1 MKKIISILSLSI
13 VAVVALPS
21 CQKCTTCTYT
31 PADNG
36 VVVSGDTAST
46 VEVCE
51 SGRIYDNAITR
62 YQDSGWECE

>member
-1 MKKIISILSLSI
+1 MKKTILILN
-13 VAVVALPS
+13 VGLMAALTLPS
-21 CQKCTTCTYT
+21 CEKCTTCTYT

-36 VVVSGDTAST
+36 VIVSGDTAST